1 MSTGVVVNGY
11 EIRNWHTVSIL
22 ELARA
27 RREQGQAVPV
37 VVEPKKS
44 KKKNEQ
50 KEQGHAERT
59 ID

>member
-27 RREQGQAVPV
+27 RQEKNQPV
-37 VVEPKKS
+37 VVPVNQKMS
-44 KKKNEQ
+44 KKKNQ
-50 KEQGHAERT
+50 KESGHERN
-59 ID
+59 DD

>member
-27 RREQGQAVPV
+27 RREQSQPV
-37 VVEPKKS
+37 VVPVNQKMS
-44 KKKNEQ
+44 KKKNKQ
-50 KEQGHAERT
+50 KE
-59 ID
+59 